1 MSASRFHRILLA
13 GATGYIGR
21 AVAAEF
27 ANLPV
32 RMFDAAIAVLGPL
45 VTLFPPLAAKAELA
59 RIGCDCATESM
70 LA

>member
-13 GATGYIGR
+13 GATGSIGR

-45 VTLFPPLAAKAELA
+45 FPPLAAKAELA